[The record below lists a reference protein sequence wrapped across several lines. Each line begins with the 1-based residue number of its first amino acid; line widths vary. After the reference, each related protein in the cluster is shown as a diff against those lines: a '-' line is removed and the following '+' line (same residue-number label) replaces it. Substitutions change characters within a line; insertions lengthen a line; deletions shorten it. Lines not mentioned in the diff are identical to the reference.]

1 MRPTVLQLRVV
12 QKMSN
17 EKRTKF
23 VPMKAKKNTMSYA
36 SGGML
41 KALLKDPKQKAMAA
55 KLLKMMYGGK
65 MPKAQNGMVMPDEE
79 EVRSAK
85 LSPVTVTDNK
95 GAGVKPATFASKDYE
110 ERRANLMAV
119 EVSKL
124 MEGKPKGYKISEA
137 DRKMAQDRVRE
148 KLQKDGTLQRGMMFK
163 ETGKRLSPEEQA
175 YAERVAKRNK

>member
-1 MRPTVLQLRVV
+1 
-12 QKMSN
+12 MSN

-23 VPMKAKKNTMSYA
+23 VPMKAKKNMMSYA

-65 MPKAQNGMVMPDEE
+65 MPKAQGGMVMPDEE
-79 EVRSAK
+79 EMRSAK
-85 LSPVTVTDNK
+85 LSAVTVTDNK
-95 GAGVKPATFASKDYE
+95 GAGVKPATFAGKDYE
-110 ERRANLMAV
+110 ERRANLMAM

-137 DRKMAQDRVRE
+137 DRKMAQDKVRE